1 MKLRTQINQLETE
14 NRVGLQKAAI
24 LSKEE
29 IEEARKLRDL
39 EKQKWEEFKEIIK
52 DEKFMRYE
60 HFQKLGINQHILIH
74 LSVKNT
80 GKTTEL
86 YRLIKACIAR
96 KKKFIYGRVTPAEL
110 KTEIDKFETDENS
123 PCSVIVSKGQYFFFL
138 KSDIEKY
145 REDNPL
151 KMAVRFSDL
160 EKAGYDYVGK
170 GMTFMG
176 SNTLS
181 SGNYT
186 DFDTVFFDEIVPYT
200 AKNYVNQDVL
210 YHWSVAVSTILRNKS
225 ELYIIMMGNLKATL
239 KEVPILKYYGISVSD
254 NLRII
259 KRSMEGGEPCT
270 ILYVNSGSLYGNSIR
285 SQASVAHHAPLSD
298 RLFLS
303 HNKIINSST
312 KVLNPEIV
320 DHFES
325 TLALALPYKQNNYII
340 EVLRHIEDV
349 DTGKD
354 ITDHDILYAVKVH
367 DIDITTNIDST
378 IMTND
383 FAISQQWDFI
393 TYMKNLPGFRFLFRL
408 FKFKCLYYDSA
419 YSLDMASQ
427 IIQYHMKKII
437 KDA

>member
-1 MKLRTQINQLETE
+1 MKLRNQINQLENE
-14 NRVGLQKAAI
+14 NRLGLERAAI

-29 IEEARKLRDL
+29 IEEARKLREI

-52 DEKFMRYE
+52 DEQFMRYE
-60 HFQKLGINQHILIH
+60 HFQKLNINQHILIH

-110 KTEIDKFETDENS
+110 KTEINKFATDENS
-123 PCSVIVSKGQYFFFL
+123 PCTVIVSKGNFYFFL
-138 KSDIEKY
+138 KSDIEAY
-145 REDNPL
+145 RSENPL
-151 KMAVRFSDL
+151 KISVRYSDL
-160 EKAGYDYVGK
+160 EKAGYKYVGL

-176 SNTLS
+176 SNTLG

-186 DFDTVFFDEIVPYT
+186 DFDTIFFDEIVPYT
-200 AKNYVNQDVL
+200 AKNYVNPEVL
-210 YHWSVAVSTILRNKS
+210 YHWSVAVSTVLRNKT
-225 ELYIIMMGNLKATL
+225 ELYIVMMGNLKATL
-239 KEVPILKYYGISVSD
+239 KEVPILRYYGISVSD

-259 KRSMEGGEPCT
+259 KRSMEGGDPCT

-312 KVLNPEIV
+312 KVLTPEVV
-320 DHFES
+320 DNFES
-325 TLALALPYKQNNYII
+325 VLAIALPFKQQNYII
-340 EVLRHIEDV
+340 EVLRHSEEKDV
-349 DTGKD
+349 GKD
-354 ITDHDILYAVKVH
+354 ITEEDILYAIRVH
-367 DIDITTNIDST
+367 HIDITTNIGST
-378 IMTND
+378 IFTND
-383 FAISQQWDFI
+383 LSISQQWDFI
-393 TYMKNLPGFRFLFRL
+393 TYMKNLPGFRFLYRL

-419 YSLDMASQ
+419 YSLDMASN
-427 IIQYHMKKII
+427 IIQYHMKKIL